1 MLGDG
6 KRDAQR
12 TERYLDGLMAAD
24 ERRAPESPV
33 DADLDPAIR
42 LAARELRS
50 GLVRVHPSFRFEESL
65 SARLAAGAARMRAG
79 LPVESVAVVAPS
91 AVTPIP
97 RRTAAAGSVA
107 LAVAAAAD
115 VVGTADVAA
124 DGLAGPGVALVTGPV
139 VGPDGGLAASTQL
152 RGILPSAPSRRLPD
166 MTARQSR
173 PFIVGGVGV
182 ASAAISI
189 GAVYVAW
196 RHSHPASSRM
206 GRAARAAH
214 GRTGQSGHGRRYGV
228 INGILGVMS

>member
-6 KRDAQR
+6 TRDALR
-12 TERYLDGLMAAD
+12 TERYLDGLMAAND
-24 ERRAPESPV
+24 RHATESPV
-33 DADLDPAIR
+33 DSELDPAIR
-42 LAARELRS
+42 LAARELSS

-79 LPVESVAVVAPS
+79 LPVESIAVVGSGGVTPFRQRSVPADAAAAAAVVAVANP
-91 AVTPIP
+91 
-97 RRTAAAGSVA
+97 AAG
-107 LAVAAAAD
+107 LVAATQPHAVWPGAAF
-115 VVGTADVAA
+115 
-124 DGLAGPGVALVTGPV
+124 
-139 VGPDGGLAASTQL
+139 
-152 RGILPSAPSRRLPD
+152 RRFPD

-196 RHSHPASSRM
+196 RHSHPAPSRM
-206 GRAARAAH
+206 GRAARAPH
-214 GRTGQSGHGRRYGV
+214 GRTGHSGRGRRSGV